1 MDLNTFGFYLQ
12 TVSTDTLT
20 PQMCIDFALK
30 CYNLFLLFFYFNVI
44 KYVITIAQRC
54 MRRLSK
60 WTRGY

>member
-12 TVSTDTLT
+12 TVPIDALTD
-20 PQMCIDFALK
+20 QMCIDFALK

-44 KYVITIAQRC
+44 KYVITIGQRC

-60 WTRGY
+60 FTRGF